1 MYKDKPKLLD
11 QLREALRL
19 KHYSLK
25 TEKSYVHWGRRFIL
39 FHKKRHP
46 QEMGAPE
53 VQTFL
58 NYLAVEQHVSAST
71 QNQALNAL
79 VFLYKHVLKREL
91 GTIDAVR
98 ARRSM
103 HLPVVLTREETQK
116 VLSLLSET
124 QRLMVSLLY
133 GSGLRLME
141 CHRLRIKDIDFSAKY
156 IIVRDGKGF
165 KDRVTILPE
174 SVIPELKRHLIRAKS
189 LHNDFLK
196 RGYGEV
202 ELPYALS
209 KKYPNAKYEWG
220 WQYVFP
226 ARNISTDPRTGAR
239 RRHHIH
245 ESVLQRAVKRAV
257 RLSGITKHVGCHT
270 FRHCFAT
277 HLLESGVDIRTVQ
290 ELLGHSDVRTTMIYT
305 HVMQKPGIGVISP
318 LDGVCSE
325 MERLNLSVK

>member
-1 MYKDKPKLLD
+1 MYKNQPKLLD
-11 QLREALRL
+11 QLREVLRL
-19 KHYSLK
+19 KHYSPK

-46 QEMGAPE
+46 QEMGTPE

-58 NYLAVEQHVSAST
+58 NYLAVDQHVSAST

-79 VFLYKHVLKREL
+79 VFLYKHVLKKEL
-91 GTIDAVR
+91 GNIDAIR
-98 ARRSM
+98 ARRSK
-103 HLPVVLTREETQK
+103 HLPVVLTRKETQK

-124 QRLMVSLLY
+124 QRLMASLLY

-141 CHRLRIKDIDFSAKY
+141 CHRLRIKDIDFTAKQ

-174 SVIPELKRHLIRAKS
+174 SVIPELKQHLIRIKS
-189 LHNDFLK
+189 LHNDFSK
-196 RGYGEV
+196 RGFGEV

-209 KKYPNAKYEWG
+209 KKYPNAKYEWV

-226 ARNISTDPRTGAR
+226 AKNISTDPRSGVR
-239 RRHHIH
+239 RRHHTH

-257 RLSGITKHVGCHT
+257 RLSGIAKPAGCHT

-305 HVMQKPGIGVISP
+305 HVMQKPGIGVRSP
-318 LDGVCSE
+318 LDGECSE
-325 MERLNLSVK
+325 MKRLSLSV

>member
-1 MYKDKPKLLD
+1 MHKDKPKLLD
-11 QLREALRL
+11 QLQEVMRL

-25 TEKSYVHWGRRFIL
+25 TEKSYVHWVRRFIL

-46 QEMGAPE
+46 QEMGAAE
-53 VQTFL
+53 VQAFL
-58 NYLAVEQHVSAST
+58 NYLAVDQRVSAST

-79 VFLYKHVLKREL
+79 VFLYKHVQKKEL
-91 GTIDAVR
+91 GTIDAIR
-98 ARRSM
+98 ARRSKY
-103 HLPVVLTREETQK
+103 LLVVLTRKETQK
-116 VLSLLSET
+116 ILSLLSET
-124 QRLMVSLLY
+124 QHLMVSLLY

-141 CHRLRIKDIDFSAKY
+141 CHRLRVKDIDFTAKH

-174 SVIPELKRHLIRAKS
+174 SVIPELKRHLIRVKS
-189 LHNDFLK
+189 LHN
-196 RGYGEV
+196 
-202 ELPYALS
+202 
-209 KKYPNAKYEWG
+209 WG

-226 ARNISTDPRTGAR
+226 AKNISTDPLSGAR
-239 RRHHIH
+239 RRHHLH

-305 HVMQKPGIGVISP
+305 HVMQKPGIGVRSP
-318 LDGVCSE
+318 LDGVFSE
-325 MERLNLSVK
+325 LESLNLSIK